1 MRTILVGL
9 LALVVDMA
17 SKSLVAAR
25 LALGETIPVIPGF
38 FQITYVLN
46 PGAAFGLLPH
56 QRELFIAVSVGAVLL
71 ILYHA
76 RRPEGQ
82 VGVLPYAMGLMLGGA
97 AGNLADRVRLGRV
110 VDFLDFYWRDWHYP
124 VFNLADVSI
133 VLGVGLFLLHHWREG
148 RRG

>member
-1 MRTILVGL
+1 MRTILVGV
-9 LALVVDMA
+9 LAFVTDMA
-17 SKSLVAAR
+17 SKSVVAAR

-56 QRELFIAVSVGAVLL
+56 QRELFIAVSVVAVLL
-71 ILYHA
+71 ILYHT

-97 AGNLADRVRLGRV
+97 LGNLADRVRLGRV

-133 VLGVGLFLLHHWREG
+133 VLGVGLFMLHYWREG
-148 RRG
+148 RRR